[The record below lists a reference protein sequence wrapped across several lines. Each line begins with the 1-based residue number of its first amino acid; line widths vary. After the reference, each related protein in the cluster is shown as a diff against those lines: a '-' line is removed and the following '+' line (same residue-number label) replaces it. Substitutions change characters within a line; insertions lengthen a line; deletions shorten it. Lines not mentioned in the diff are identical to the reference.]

1 MRREDTNWSTK
12 SNGHGKKNLTDHIAI
27 IAKKKKTQIDYFCI
41 LIDFWI

>member
-27 IAKKKKTQIDYFCI
+27 IAKKKKKKHKSTISAF
-41 LIDFWI
+41 